1 VLGGRSNCP
10 ICGHDFRS
18 DISEGV
24 RLVHTSPSRMFMA
37 PHLQENHADY
47 LAWKKSKFKPSIVA
61 GIATGI
67 IFDFLLALVLY
78 NSGIQL
84 PHGRAG
90 AWPFL
95 VVLFSA
101 LPVPWLLLNQWGLRR
116 FRREWNERGGL
127 PASHL
132 PVSTSNSK
140 DNVGYEQDTQSKCR
154 STLLSPRVAVV
165 LLVLLIC

>member
-1 VLGGRSNCP
+1 MSGERSNCP

-18 DISEGV
+18 DISEGA
-24 RLVHTSPSRMFMA
+24 RLVHTSPSGMFKA
-37 PHLQENHADY
+37 QHLQENHADY
-47 LAWKKSKFKPSIVA
+47 LAWKKSKFKPSIVV

-67 IFDFLLALVLY
+67 ILDFLLALVLHY
-78 NSGIQL
+78 YGIQL

-95 VVLFSA
+95 VVFFSV
-101 LPVPWLLLNQWGLRR
+101 LLVPWVLVNRWGLRR

-132 PVSTSNSK
+132 PVKVSNLRRAAP
-140 DNVGYEQDTQSKCR
+140 N
-154 STLLSPRVAVV
+154 LLRHLGLALHPSSRYVSSAT
-165 LLVLLIC
+165 

>member
-1 VLGGRSNCP
+1 MSSERSNCP

-18 DISEGV
+18 DISEGA
-24 RLVHTSPSRMFMA
+24 RLVHTPPSGMFKA
-37 PHLQENHADY
+37 PHLQEIHADY

-67 IFDFLLALVLY
+67 IFDFLLALVLHY
-78 NSGIQL
+78 YGIKL
-84 PHGRAG
+84 PQGRAG

-95 VVLFSA
+95 AVLFSV
-101 LPVPWLLLNQWGLRR
+101 LPVPWLLLNRWGLRR

-127 PASHL
+127 PSSNL

-140 DNVGYEQDTQSKCR
+140 DTVGYE
-154 STLLSPRVAVV
+154 
-165 LLVLLIC
+165 